1 MGKRAHERIS
11 SNVLVYFNYGNSI
24 NFGTVT
30 NFSENGMFVRT
41 RMILAPINSQFEI
54 TIPSRHTELDVP
66 VQVRRIVMKD
76 NFYEG
81 FGAELV
87 NLSEDYLEFVKGLKK

>member
-1 MGKRAHERIS
+1 MGKRAHERTY

-41 RMILAPINSQFEI
+41 RMIFAPINSQFEI

-81 FGAELV
+81 FGDQLV
-87 NLSEDYLEFVKGLKK
+87 NLSEDYLEFMKGLKK